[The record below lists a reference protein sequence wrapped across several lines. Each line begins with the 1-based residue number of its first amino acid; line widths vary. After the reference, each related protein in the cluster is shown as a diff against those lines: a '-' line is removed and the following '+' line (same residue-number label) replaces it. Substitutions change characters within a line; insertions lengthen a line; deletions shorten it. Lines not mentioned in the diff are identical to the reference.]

1 MNYSYNRDRTNMNDD
16 TTQIGGNRT
25 EVVTNNE
32 SVTIG
37 LAKANHWHDGY
48 GQRGRGTYRN
58 GRRGRDDHRRGC
70 PLNHDWR
77 RADRADRRLTV
88 DQCSANQTI

>member
-32 SVTIG
+32 
-37 LAKANHWHDGY
+37 
-48 GQRGRGTYRN
+48 
-58 GRRGRDDHRRGC
+58 
-70 PLNHDWR
+70 
-77 RADRADRRLTV
+77 
-88 DQCSANQTI
+88 